1 MYMYMY
7 MCVYYIILL
16 SIYIAVYECS
26 VYMLYACIRCIC
38 LHIPAFIHP
47 HSYMYTLYTH
57 LIYTIYRYEITP
69 QQGSELC
76 QVTYKPEILE
86 LCNHL
91 RIMAFDIECEKAP
104 LKFPDA
110 SRDRIYMISYMIAGQ
125 GYLLINRELVSEDV
139 SNFEYTPDRSKFP
152 GPFEVINL
160 TSEEEMLTKFVR
172 HIQVRMI
179 TTIVYIYTY
188 VCANNIFTIVTLT

>member
-1 MYMYMY
+1 MH
-7 MCVYYIILL
+7 
-16 SIYIAVYECS
+16 IYVQ
-26 VYMLYACIRCIC
+26 V
-38 LHIPAFIHP
+38 
-47 HSYMYTLYTH
+47 YTLILTYTH
-57 LIYTIYRYEITP
+57 TRTHLYMHYVYTTYRYEITP

-125 GYLLINRELVSEDV
+125 GYLLINRELVSENV

-160 TSEEEMLTKFVR
+160 TSEEEMLTKFIR
-172 HIQVRMI
+172 HIQVGIDVYYRLCMN
-179 TTIVYIYTY
+179 TIACI
-188 VCANNIFTIVTLT
+188 